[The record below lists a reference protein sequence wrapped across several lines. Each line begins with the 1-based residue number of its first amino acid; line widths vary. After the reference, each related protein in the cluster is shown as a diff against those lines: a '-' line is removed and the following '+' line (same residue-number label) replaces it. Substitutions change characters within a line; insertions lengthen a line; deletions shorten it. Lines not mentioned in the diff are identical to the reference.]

1 MRRLR
6 LVLLPLAVAIIP
18 ACSKSRSGFT
28 PTPSPSSRPVAVVPE
43 NKKALVA
50 ATGVSL
56 DGSKS
61 YDPVAGAPALTYL
74 WEQTAGT
81 AVTLSSPTVAAPTFT
96 APAVAGDLTFRL
108 TVTGAQGTDSAIVTV
123 KVKTFIVNVSPEPWF
138 VGYGNG
144 GTITPTVTGTTTA
157 PTYLWTGLEPWL
169 TVTSLTTLPLTF
181 TAPTLPEFQNFPDRA
196 GVLLMERTTQGR
208 LQLKITVTDGG
219 ESDEDFVNFSVGPF
233 ADSVANENVALGEPV
248 FLNGGATI
256 PKTSPVT
263 ITTWSWSGKKP
274 NGLDI
279 AFLKPDKTG
288 PIGTTSRF
296 IYFVPDLVGTYSLTL
311 TQNNS
316 TPDET
321 IKTIEIVCGTYVGV
335 GNLTGTTPNPFV
347 GECASCHAGQL
358 PWLAD
363 FANPW
368 KQTAHAKA
376 MESILDPAS
385 PSYTASQAKD
395 RWIDFFNFGS
405 EFSIDSRT
413 VGWSRIATKPTA
425 GWAEKAETE
434 GCVLKGNSWEEILR
448 KHPKTAAKSNV
459 QCESCHGPGSEH
471 AGDSAMIRKSYDA
484 MVCGRCHSSKLDHW
498 ESSGHAS
505 TTSPAFGV
513 SGNASCNGC
522 HTAQGYVAEMRAQEG
537 ADPLSVL
544 FGVSNINRPVLPP
557 DERRSITC
565 QACHE
570 PHKKTRNRP
579 AQPGSDPQLRA
590 WGNVKF
596 RNDAVGFAGAA
607 ATCYA
612 CHQSR
617 TDARTNSP
625 DWNTR
630 RAPHD
635 STAAEMLSA
644 TNGMHFAGWTY
655 SSSPHADPTRFIVA
669 GKTEARQCLTCH
681 GDVQPGKGQVGFNA
695 IGGHTF
701 KMSQGDDNDI
711 LTQAAGTGTAVAGT
725 RKFTFNPASPVT
737 SFLRKVYAGDE
748 LTLAGANAGTFVV
761 DSVDGA
767 RQITLQGAGAFTADA
782 GMNWSIKSVAK
793 HNVAACTQCHTTAA
807 DFRDVARGDYDGSGG
822 APQPVQ
828 DEIAGLRAA
837 LKTAIDARL
846 STLVGAPAAFSVA
859 SGRIKYTVGPSVRTF
874 PGPGV
879 TVSDNPDIS
888 YAALSAADKAS
899 WDALYAAAYNWAFV
913 GNDHSDGIH
922 NTGYAVNL
930 LQSAYKAVTGS
941 TIGSTFVPF

>member
-1 MRRLR
+1 MRRILL
-6 LVLLPLAVAIIP
+6 LVAVLIIP

-28 PTPSPSSRPVAVVPE
+28 PPPPSSTRPVAVVPE
-43 NKKALVA
+43 TKKVIVG

-61 YDPVAGAPALTYL
+61 YDPAPGAPPLTYA
-74 WEQTAGT
+74 WTQESGT
-81 AVTLSSPTVAAPTFT
+81 PVTLSSTTVSAPTFT
-96 APAVAGDLTFRL
+96 APAVVGDLTFKL
-108 TVTGAQGTDSAIVTV
+108 TVTGAQGTDSAVVTV
-123 KVKTFIVNVSPEPWF
+123 KVKTFLVTAPDTWF

-144 GTITPTVTGTTTA
+144 GTITPVITGATTA

-169 TVTSLTTLPLTF
+169 TVASLTTLPLAY
-181 TAPTLPEFQNFPDRA
+181 TAPSLPDFQNFPDRA

-208 LQLKITVTDGG
+208 LQLKITVTDGA

-256 PKTSPVT
+256 PKTVPVT
-263 ITTWSWSGKKP
+263 ITTWTWTGIKP
-274 NGLDI
+274 NGT
-279 AFLKPDKTG
+279 AVTFKKPDKG
-288 PIGTTSRF
+288 NLATTDQRF
-296 IYFVPDLVGTYSLTL
+296 VHFVPDLVGTYQITL
-311 TQNNS
+311 TQNNG
-316 TPDET
+316 TADET

-335 GNLTGTTPNPFV
+335 GNLTGKTPSPFV

-368 KQTAHAKA
+368 KQTAHARA
-376 MESILDPAS
+376 LESILDPVS
-385 PSYTASQAKD
+385 PFHTASQAKD
-395 RWIDFFNFGS
+395 RWVDFFNFGS
-405 EFSIDSRT
+405 EFSIDSRS
-413 VGWSRIATKPTA
+413 VGWSRISTKPTG
-425 GWAEKAETE
+425 GWAETAEAE
-434 GCVLKGNSWEEILR
+434 GCVLKGNSWEEVVR
-448 KHPKTAAKSNV
+448 KHPKTAGKSNV

-484 MVCGRCHSSKLDHW
+484 MVCGRCHSSRLDHW

-522 HTAQGYVAEMRAQEG
+522 HTAQGYVVEMRAQEG
-537 ADPLSVL
+537 ADPHTAL
-544 FGVSNINRPVLPP
+544 FAVSNIARPVLPA

-565 QACHE
+565 QTCHE
-570 PHKKTRNRP
+570 PHKKTANRP
-579 AQPGSDPQLRA
+579 AQPGPDPQLRA

-596 RNDAVGFAGAA
+596 RNDAVAFGGAA
-607 ATCYA
+607 ATCYT

-617 TDARTNSP
+617 TDTRVNSP

-644 TNGMHFAGWTY
+644 TNAFQFTGWAY
-655 SSSPHADPTRFIVA
+655 ASSPHADRTQFIA
-669 GKTEARQCLTCH
+669 PGKTEARQCLSCH
-681 GDVQPGKGQVGFNA
+681 SDVTPAKGDEGYQA

-701 KMSQGDDNDI
+701 KMSQGDDTDI

-725 RKFTFNPASPVT
+725 RKFTFSPASPVA
-737 SFLRKVYAGDE
+737 SFLRKVYAGDR
-748 LTLAGANAGTFVV
+748 LTLGGANPGTFVV

-767 RQITLQGAGAFTADA
+767 RQITLKGAGGFTADTA
-782 GMNWSIKSVAK
+782 MSWSIKSLPK
-793 HNVAACTQCHTTAA
+793 HNVAACVQCHTTAA

-828 DEIAGLRAA
+828 DEITGLRAA
-837 LKTAIDARL
+837 LKTAIEAKL
-846 STLVGAPAAFSVA
+846 LTLVGSAATLTPA
-859 SGRIKYTVGPSVRTF
+859 SGRIKYTVTAGSLVRTF

-879 TVSDNPDIS
+879 TTSDNPDIA
-888 YAALSAADKAS
+888 YASLSAADKAS
-899 WDALYAAAYNWAFV
+899 WDALYAAAYNWVFV
-913 GNDHSDGIH
+913 ANDHSEGIH

-941 TIGSTFVPF
+941 TIGSSFVPF